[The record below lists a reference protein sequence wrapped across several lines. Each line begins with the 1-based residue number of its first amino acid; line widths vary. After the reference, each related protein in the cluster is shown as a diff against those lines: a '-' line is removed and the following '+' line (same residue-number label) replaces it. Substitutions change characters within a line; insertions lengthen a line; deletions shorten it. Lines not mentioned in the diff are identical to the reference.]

1 MNLIDAPLIMHEAH
15 FIEGAIGHLRTSL
28 PTQQAF
34 DEADWSL
41 RVITREAD
49 FDQLEE
55 SWNELVQHSACTV
68 FQDFVWLRTWWRH
81 HARAKET
88 RLHIVVIARDGN
100 VVAIAPFYIER
111 VRLFGFVPLTCL
123 RFLGRRHSDY
133 LDVIIRHG
141 AEKDEVYAQL
151 ARHLVVIRRQWDFAL
166 LEDIPHRSASLTM
179 LLEAAHRVGLNGT
192 AEVNEQCPSIILPQ
206 SWEEYVRRLSK
217 KERHECRR
225 RERKLRE
232 QYVHRLSKKERHE
245 CRRRERKLRERFQA
259 EFETITDERELGHA
273 FEDFVA
279 LHQQGWS
286 DRGEPGVFAES
297 ATLAF
302 HREVIGELFRRGYVR
317 LGFLR
322 LAGQRVAGTYAFVY
336 GATHALYLLGMSGRH
351 CARSLSPGIVMCCY
365 NIRQAIEEGRRVF
378 DFMRG
383 VEHYKYA
390 LAAHDEPNWTLTLY
404 AARRKWFLST
414 HRLRDAVVLWESLQH
429 RVGKELWRLR
439 RAVRNEGWFS
449 SETVKQFIRSCV
461 ALIRDGIR
469 KSHAP
474 LQPLYL
480 RTAQGERAERDCNG
494 IANTNVSRHNGGS
507 TRPVHSPKPIR
518 ADRSRVSQ

>member
-232 QYVHRLSKKERHE
+232 H
-245 CRRRERKLRERFQA
+245 FQA